1 MDARNVL
8 VRTALVRTGLVALAL
23 SSLGASYRTQN
34 FVINAPTQQAAEQI
48 GKHAEKYRHDLAVLW
63 LGKPLPNWQQP
74 CPITAQVGETMGA
87 GGATSFVFDQG
98 QVFGW
103 TMNIQ
108 GSLERILDSVLP
120 HEVTHT
126 VFADHFRRPLPRW
139 ADEGACTTVEH
150 VSERTKQQQMLISF
164 LRTGRGIP
172 FQSMFAMKEYPRDVL
187 PLYAQGHSL
196 ASYLIQQGGR
206 HKYLNF
212 VGAGMSTEQWGK
224 ALQQFYGVN
233 SLAALQDK
241 WLAWV
246 KDGSPA
252 IQQPTP
258 DQKTP
263 DNTLLASTGRRP
275 RPEPNLIYRG
285 QSADPQVAGAT
296 AAEPPVA
303 ANAQSKASANALAVA
318 DARNP
323 NGANTAAP
331 AFEHGLVPVAPV
343 AVSEAMPVLPGPG
356 DTLASAPR
364 PGPDAWNAP
373 AARSATHVSSGTP
386 RPQPGEPA
394 SQVILEWDQGVA
406 SNPSAPKARS
416 VPMSSPG
423 PGQSVYGAR
432 TAQGPAGR

>member
-8 VRTALVRTGLVALAL
+8 VRTALIAIAL

-34 FVINAPTQQAAEQI
+34 FVISAPTQDAAEQI
-48 GKHAEKYRHDLAVLW
+48 GKHAEKYRHDLAILW

-74 CPITAQVGETMGA
+74 CPITAQVGASMGA

-212 VGAGMSTEQWGK
+212 VGTGMSTEQWGK
-224 ALQQFYGVN
+224 ALDQYYGVN

-246 KDGSPA
+246 RQGSPA
-252 IQQPTP
+252 IKQLDPQ
-258 DQKTP
+258 QKTP
-263 DNTLLASTGRRP
+263 DNTMLAVAGGRS

-285 QSADPQVAGAT
+285 QSADPQVAMNSQSSPAPN
-296 AAEPPVA
+296 AA
-303 ANAQSKASANALAVA
+303 ANAHAFAN
-318 DARNP
+318 ARNP
-323 NGANTAAP
+323 SASNTAAP
-331 AFEHGLVPVAPV
+331 PFEHGLVPVTPV
-343 AVSEAMPVLPGPG
+343 QVSEAMPVIPGPGPG
-356 DTLASAPR
+356 DTIAAAPR

-373 AARSATHVSSGTP
+373 PAHAAVPGSNSNSGTI
-386 RPQPGEPA
+386 RPQPGEPV

-406 SNPSAPKARS
+406 SNPSPPKARS
-416 VPMSSPG
+416 VPPSYAS
-423 PGQSVYGAR
+423 PGQSVYGGR

>member
-1 MDARNVL
+1 MDARIVL
-8 VRTALVRTGLVALAL
+8 VRTALLAVAAL
-23 SSLGASYRTQN
+23 TSMGASYRTQN
-34 FVINAPTQQAAEQI
+34 FVINAPTPHAAEQI
-48 GKHAEKYRHDLAVLW
+48 GKHAEKYRHDLAILW

-212 VGAGMSTEQWGK
+212 IGTGMSTEQWGK
-224 ALQQFYGVN
+224 ALQQYYGVA

-246 KDGSPA
+246 RQGSPA
-252 IQQPTP
+252 IQQPAP

-263 DNTLLASTGRRP
+263 DNTMLASTGRRP

-285 QSADPQVAGAT
+285 QSQDPPLAAGGQA
-296 AAEPPVA
+296 
-303 ANAQSKASANALAVA
+303 SASANAIAEA
-318 DARNP
+318 KSP
-323 NGANTAAP
+323 NAANSAAP
-331 AFEHGLVPVAPV
+331 PFEQGLVPVTPV
-343 AVSEAMPVLPGPG
+343 AVSEAMPISGSLPGPG
-356 DTLASAPR
+356 DLFAAAPST
-364 PGPDAWNAP
+364 GPDALSAP
-373 AARSATHVSSGTP
+373 AAGSAGPNFNGAV
-386 RPQPGEPA
+386 RPQPVEPA

-416 VPMSSPG
+416 VPASF
-423 PGQSVYGAR
+423 GQSVYGAR
-432 TAQGPAGR
+432 AAQGTAGR